1 MKTEWFKGARDGEA
15 KDERRLQIIS
25 AEKAFEILTG
35 ILEDKIRQKDSERN
49 SEQVY
54 ELPAYPYFQSDASG
68 YIRALKE
75 VQSLINIKE
84 S

>member
-1 MKTEWFKGARDGEA
+1 MRIDWFKGARKEEERE
-15 KDERRLQIIS
+15 ERRLQIIT
-25 AEKAFEILTG
+25 AAKAFEILTG

-49 SEQVY
+49 SELVY
-54 ELPAYPYFQSDASG
+54 ELPAYPYFQADASG
-68 YIRALKE
+68 YIRALRE